1 VKRNIVEAVNDALAC
16 ALESDHDV
24 VVFGE
29 DVGKNG
35 GVFRAT
41 DALQDR
47 FGADRVF
54 DTPLAESGIA
64 GFAVGLA
71 AYGLKPVAEIQF
83 GGFLYLAM
91 NQLGAQ
97 AARLHSR
104 SGGRLN
110 IQMVLRAPYGGN
122 VKSPDLHSDSFE
134 ALFSHTPGLKVV
146 MPSTPYNAKGLLLA
160 AIEDPDP
167 VVFLEPLRLYRTF
180 REEVPDGIYT
190 VPLGEARVA
199 REGSDVTVISYG
211 AASPTALEA
220 AETLGEEGVSAEV
233 VDLQTVSPIDA
244 STVVASVQKTGRA
257 VVVHEAVGQLGVGAE
272 IVALINERALFSLLA
287 PVERV
292 TGWNTPY
299 PFAEVE
305 HLFVPSKD
313 MVVRSVRRTLQPD
326 EV

>member
-1 VKRNIVEAVNDALAC
+1 MKRNIVEAVNDALAV
-16 ALESDHDV
+16 ALERDRDV
-24 VVFGE
+24 VVLGE

-41 DALQDR
+41 DTLQDR
-47 FGADRVF
+47 FGEERVF

-64 GFAVGLA
+64 GFGVGLA
-71 AYGLKPVAEIQF
+71 AYGLKPVLEIQF
-83 GGFLYLAM
+83 GGFLYLCM

-110 IQMVLRAPYGGN
+110 IQLVLRAPYGGN

-134 ALFSHTPGLKVV
+134 ALFAHTPGLKVV
-146 MPSTPYNAKGLLLA
+146 MPSTPYNTKGLLLA
-160 AIEDPDP
+160 AIDDPDP

-180 REEVPDGIYT
+180 REEVPDGYYT
-190 VPLGEARVA
+190 VPLGEARIA
-199 REGSDVTVISYG
+199 REGRDVSVIAYG
-211 AASPTALEA
+211 AALPTALEA
-220 AETLGEEGVSAEV
+220 AEALEGEGVSAEV

-244 STVVASVQKTGRA
+244 ATVAASVNKTGRA
-257 VVVHEAVGQLGVGAE
+257 VVVHEAVGQVGVGSE
-272 IVALINERALFSLLA
+272 IVALINERSLFSLLA

-299 PFAEVE
+299 PFAEIE
-305 HLFVPSKD
+305 HLFVPSKER
-313 MVVRSVRRTLQPD
+313 VIQAVRRTLHPD